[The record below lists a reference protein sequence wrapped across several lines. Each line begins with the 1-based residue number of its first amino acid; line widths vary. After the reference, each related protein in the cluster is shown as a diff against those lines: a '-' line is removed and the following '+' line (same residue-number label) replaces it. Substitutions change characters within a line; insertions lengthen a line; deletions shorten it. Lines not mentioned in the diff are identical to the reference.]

1 MLIAEAARGAQT
13 RSAPQ
18 DLEVPKGVN
27 VGPGTL
33 ITLSLWLGVFGFG
46 GGFAVAQRIRR
57 TVVEERGWMSEA
69 AFLEYFAVAGAL
81 PGTTATNLLTMIG
94 LRFGGLGGGAL
105 SALAFLTPSIVLML
119 AFGAEYER
127 IRGITTLGAFLDG
140 MSYATVGVVGAV
152 ALDIRRTAV
161 KTRSDF
167 AIAGVTALVLSFRW
181 MTLLEVVA
189 LAGLLGALAFRPAL
203 PPLSTAREDGR
214 ATFPPASSR
223 LASVM
228 IPLSPTLIVASMASG
243 SLALFFFFA
252 RIGAA
257 TFGGG
262 FAMIPPIEHEVVA
275 VRGWMSQAAFN
286 DAMVLGQVTPGPI
299 AIAATFIGYRV
310 DGWIGA
316 LAATLGM
323 FGPAFVLS
331 VIVARSLAT
340 FRRNPIVRG
349 FLLGVSP
356 AVVGVIAAAG
366 VSLWR
371 TSVHSIFAG
380 AVAFAAFAILARC
393 PKLSPLLPLAA
404 GGLLRVAMVGWLSR
418 GPLMFAKARTIRSSS
433 FASVPVGANHVA
445 CTGSLSER
453 IASSTLRNDECACL
467 SASHSSGSS
476 LRRSW
481 VLPSSSPACSSR
493 SLASSRRSMLES
505 AQLERESA
513 ASRVDGSVWAELSRT
528 ERVVQ
533 NIELAIRYGAGDVSS
548 GRSIEP
554 LLFTELLQAPDLVE
568 IELTRG
574 EDDPAPGR

>member
-1 MLIAEAARGAQT
+1 MLIAEAAKGAQT

-18 DLEVPKGVN
+18 DLEAPKGVN
-27 VGPGTL
+27 VGPDTL
-33 ITLSLWLGVFGFG
+33 IKLSLWLGVFGFG

-94 LRFGGLGGGAL
+94 LRFGGVRGGAL
-105 SALAFLTPSIVLML
+105 SALAFLIPSIALML
-119 AFGAEYER
+119 AFGVEYER

-140 MSYATVGVVGAV
+140 MSYVTVGVVGAV
-152 ALDIRRTAV
+152 ALDMRRTAV
-161 KTRSDF
+161 KSRSDF

-181 MTLLEVVA
+181 VTLLEVIA

-223 LASVM
+223 LASAMM

-257 TFGGG
+257 TLGGG

-310 DGWIGA
+310 EGWIGA

-340 FRRNPIVRG
+340 FRRNRIVRG

-404 GGLLRVAMVGWLSR
+404 GGLLRVAMVGWLS
-418 GPLMFAKARTIRSSS
+418 
-433 FASVPVGANHVA
+433 
-445 CTGSLSER
+445 
-453 IASSTLRNDECACL
+453 
-467 SASHSSGSS
+467 
-476 LRRSW
+476 
-481 VLPSSSPACSSR
+481 
-493 SLASSRRSMLES
+493 
-505 AQLERESA
+505 
-513 ASRVDGSVWAELSRT
+513 
-528 ERVVQ
+528 
-533 NIELAIRYGAGDVSS
+533 
-548 GRSIEP
+548 
-554 LLFTELLQAPDLVE
+554 
-568 IELTRG
+568 
-574 EDDPAPGR
+574 